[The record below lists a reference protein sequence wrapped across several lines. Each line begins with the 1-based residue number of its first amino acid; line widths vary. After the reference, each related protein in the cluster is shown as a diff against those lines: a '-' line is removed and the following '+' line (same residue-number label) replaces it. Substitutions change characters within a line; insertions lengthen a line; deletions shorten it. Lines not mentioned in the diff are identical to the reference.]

1 MMFDSLVNDRQSK
14 YTIDQ
19 AFRGIQ
25 AFVSENCGDNVVL
38 DLDEPLTTYEQ
49 AARDSHECPL
59 QFLVELARY
68 FQFEWSESRWGIW
81 LQLRDDSLKTM
92 RERRAAWEH
101 WQQAIAPRITVR
113 TLAELVA
120 RKAQVP
126 SFEPVTILGSR
137 CELAGIFLGLCS
149 LPETKHGRYAPS
161 TPLRAIKS
169 SQRIRDL
176 WKRAEWINGVKLPK
190 LDEPS
195 AKRLQSAADALQ
207 LATLCLALPIAVGFG
222 VLLGDFCS
230 VHIGGYWGLV
240 GWCGGVVAFIASLC
254 IGFDLADRVHN
265 PLPEGIERFGDLARL
280 IVKQRQQPT

>member
-1 MMFDSLVNDRQSK
+1 MFESLINERRQCK
-14 YTIDQ
+14 YTVEQ

-25 AFVSENCGDNVVL
+25 AFVSENCGEKVVL
-38 DLDEPLTTYEQ
+38 ELDAPLTNYEQ

-59 QFLVELARY
+59 QFLEALASY
-68 FQFEWSESRWGIW
+68 FQFEWSESRWGLW
-81 LQLRDDSLKTM
+81 LQLRDDSLKTK
-92 RERRAAWEH
+92 RERQAAWEH
-101 WQQAIAPRITVR
+101 WQQAIAPQITVR

-120 RKAQVP
+120 RKAQAP
-126 SFEPVTILGSR
+126 SFEPVAILGST
-137 CELAGIFLGLCS
+137 CEPAGVFIGLCC
-149 LPETKHGRYAPS
+149 LPEAEKGRYAPS
-161 TPLRAIKS
+161 TPLRALKS

-195 AKRLQSAADALQ
+195 AKRLNSAADAVQ

-222 VLLGDFCS
+222 VLLADICC
-230 VHIGGYWGLV
+230 VYIGGYWDLV
-240 GWCGGVVAFIASLC
+240 GWGGGVVAFVASLC

-280 IVKQRQQPT
+280 IVKQRQQPI